1 MRKGSFLILTFALLA
16 GPVLRSSA
24 QFDTI
29 SIFHGGIHDGQLLL
43 EEYIRP
49 WLDAYGYAMNAG
61 WYNTATTHEIG
72 GVDVMMTANMTMVP
86 QKARTFDL
94 ASLPFDTLQVAGSPA
109 IAPTVAG
116 AAEEGPRLV
125 YREMYNGDTITVAD
139 FNSPAGSG
147 LAMMYIPFLQVG
159 LGLPSRTDII
169 GRIMI
174 PVGVP
179 RSSARMSLAGIGVK
193 HDLKQWMP
201 GLEDI
206 PVGVAFFGGYTW
218 FRVYSGFKAE
228 PDDYT
233 YMEDHLPAD
242 FTGQEVQSVI
252 QAFMFDLLLS
262 TDLNY
267 INAFASVGYG
277 RSWSKTRVFGNIP
290 VPVFDP
296 LISTEGPVYTD
307 DHVYKVP
314 DTKHTLHSNLRV
326 NAGFRFNVSLFTLHL
341 AYTWSGRSVYSAG
354 LGMSFR

>member
-1 MRKGSFLILTFALLA
+1 MRKGAFFFLTFALL
-16 GPVLRSSA
+16 GGTVQYTSA

-29 SIFHGGIHDGQLLL
+29 AIFQGGIHDGQLIL
-43 EEYIRP
+43 EEYLRP
-49 WLDAYGYAMNAG
+49 WLDAYGHALNAG

-72 GVDVMMTANMTMVP
+72 GVDVMMTAAMTVVP
-86 QKARTFDL
+86 GKDLTFDL
-94 ASLPFDTLQVAGSPA
+94 SSLPFDTLQVTGSPA
-109 IAPTVAG
+109 FAPTVAG
-116 AAEEGPRLV
+116 VAEEGPRLV
-125 YREMYNGDTITVAD
+125 YREMYNGDTVTVAD
-139 FNSPAGSG
+139 LNTPPGTGFDKVPV
-147 LAMMYIPFLQVG
+147 PFLQVG
-159 LGLPSRTDII
+159 LGLPSRTDIT

-179 RSSARMSLAGIGVK
+179 RSNARMSLVGIGAK

-242 FTGQEVQSVI
+242 FTGQEVRSDI
-252 QAFMFDLLLS
+252 QAVMFDLLLS
-262 TDLNY
+262 TDLDY
-267 INAFASVGYG
+267 VNAFAGVGYG
-277 RSWSKTRVFGNIP
+277 RSWSRTRVSGNIP

-314 DTKHTLHSNLRV
+314 DTKHTLYSNLRV
-326 NAGFRFNVSLFTLHL
+326 NAGVRFNFSLFVLHL
-341 AYTWSGRSVYSAG
+341 DYTWSGRSVYTAG